1 MKTYI
6 FNKLALL
13 ALGGLLTASCGDF
26 GTINDDPNN
35 PTETNTSLL
44 FTHALKKIQYSVYE
58 GSNSYTA
65 GPNLYNPWS
74 QLYPQYFAERQN
86 VQYGAYQ
93 VPTSGMGSFYLYFLK
108 DLKTI
113 IDMNSNDATKNE
125 ANVSA
130 LGTAANQIAAAR
142 TVSDIFYK
150 NFTDVFGMIV
160 YSDALKGD
168 EGSFT
173 PKLDSQKDVY
183 TGLHKDLKEA
193 YDQFDTG
200 GSLSSTYDIIYGG
213 DIAKWKKAN
222 ASVRMLMAIK
232 LSDVDPET
240 GKAWFQEAYKDGVI
254 EANADNLVYNY
265 YADTDNENPLYYNIV
280 TSGRADFTPCSTIID
295 KMNDLK
301 DPRRAYYFTTNS
313 DGIYKGVPIGL
324 IQSEIGNYNKN
335 ISNFHPALYK
345 QNSPVI
351 VISAARMK
359 LTEAEAALRGWISAD
374 ARTLYEEGIK
384 LSFEAKANLAGEA
397 YNESDLEAYLAQT
410 GVRFEGSTDDKIKLI
425 ALQRW
430 INGYLEDGIEA
441 WSDWRRLDYPTLK
454 PGPAVTQWTHVP
466 YRRVYSSDD
475 KSANPDQFAKAI
487 QEQGEDTYNTRVWW
501 DVKDNE

>member
-1 MKTYI
+1 MKTTI

-13 ALGGLLTASCGDF
+13 LTGGVLVASCGDF

-35 PTETNTSLL
+35 PTEANTSLL
-44 FTHALKKIQYSVYE
+44 FTHALKKLPYGVYE
-58 GSNSYTA
+58 GSASPTA
-65 GPNLYNPWS
+65 GPYMYNPWS

-93 VPTSGMGSFYLYFLK
+93 VPTTGMGSYYQYYLK

-113 IDMNSNDATKNE
+113 VDLNSDEAMKNE
-125 ANVSA
+125 SSVST
-130 LGTAANQIAAAR
+130 LGTTVNQIAAAR

-150 NFTDVFGMIV
+150 NFTDMFGMIV
-160 YSDALKGD
+160 YSEALKAD
-168 EGSFT
+168 EGNFT

-193 YDQFDTG
+193 YDQFDIN
-200 GSLSSTYDIIYGG
+200 GSLNSTYDIIYGG

-240 GKAWFQEAYKDGVI
+240 GKAWFQEAYNDGVI
-254 EANADNLVYNY
+254 EDNADNLVYNY
-265 YADTDNENPLYYNIV
+265 YADTDNENPLHYNIV
-280 TSGRADFTPCSTIID
+280 TEGRADFAPCSTIID
-295 KMNDLK
+295 KMNEMK
-301 DPRRAYYFTTNS
+301 DPRRAYYFTANS
-313 DGIYKGVPIGL
+313 DNIYKGIPIGL
-324 IQSEIGNYNKN
+324 VQSEISSYNKN
-335 ISNFHPALYK
+335 VSGFNPALYN
-345 QNSPVI
+345 QDSPI
-351 VISAARMK
+351 IIISAARMK
-359 LTEAEAALRGWISAD
+359 LTEAEAALRGWINAD
-374 ARTLYEEGIK
+374 AKALYEEGIK
-384 LSFEAKANLAGEA
+384 LSFEAKADLVGATYDEA
-397 YNESDLEAYLAQT
+397 ELNAYLAQT
-410 GVRFEGSTDDKIKLI
+410 GVKFEGTTDDKIKLI

-454 PGPAVTQWTHVP
+454 PGPAVTEWTHVP

-475 KSANPDQFAKAI
+475 KSANAEQFQKAI
-487 QEQGEDTYNTRVWW
+487 EEQGEDSYNTRVWW
-501 DVKDNE
+501 DVKDND